1 MTQFSGIGIVSPE
14 FRITHSVRNR
24 RLKLNAAI
32 SPTRSP
38 SDPELHP
45 QKIILRFH
53 HQPSFCLKL
62 KNFSEFPQELPG
74 GNAGQRRGAL
84 RSDDRLAHGVAE
96 NFFSLLA
103 SLVYCS

>member
-1 MTQFSGIGIVSPE
+1 MLFYNVNVFMQSGRLKIGDMTEFSGIRIVSPE

-53 HQPSFCLKL
+53 HQPSFYLNLKY
-62 KNFSEFPQELPG
+62 FSEFVQELPW
-74 GNAGQRRGAL
+74 GNAGQRRAPE
-84 RSDDRLAHGVAE
+84 R
-96 NFFSLLA
+96 
-103 SLVYCS
+103 